1 MSAIQYG
8 TRTIEFEVERNNRLK
23 HTYITVE
30 RDFPV
35 LVRANDAIDNNEIKK
50 LVRKKAAW
58 ICSKLEELGQSP
70 AQNSMITGSRLYYLG
85 KSYYVELIKEERE
98 GVIIDFISSK
108 FKIHTPQEVD
118 QEKISEAIEVF
129 YLEKAHE
136 KIKKLVL
143 KWSNKMELLPAHI
156 DFKLSN
162 TKWGSCNH
170 KNQITFN
177 PELMKLSPSLIEY
190 AVVHELAHIAYKNHS
205 KEFWGVIK
213 KHLSGYQHCEEQL
226 KAFEKKI

>member
-1 MSAIQYG
+1 MISIQYG
-8 TRTIEFEVERNNRLK
+8 TRTIEFEVQRNNRLK

-30 RDFPV
+30 RDCPV
-35 LVRANDAIDNNEIKK
+35 LVRANDSVDNDEIKK
-50 LVRKKAAW
+50 LVRQKAAW

-70 AQNSMITGSRLYYLG
+70 AQNVIITGSRLYYLG
-85 KSYYVELIKEERE
+85 KSYYVELIKEECE
-98 GVIIDFISSK
+98 DIAIDFIHSK
-108 FKIHTPQEVD
+108 FKIYVPQAVD
-118 QEKISEAIEVF
+118 QKAINEAIEVF
-129 YLEKAHE
+129 YLEKAQE

-143 KWSNKMELLPAHI
+143 KWSKKMELAPSYI
-156 DFKLSN
+156 GFQIFK

-190 AVVHELAHIAYKNHS
+190 AVIHELAHIAYKNHS
-205 KEFWGVIK
+205 KEFWGLIK
-213 KHLSGYQHCEEQL
+213 KHLSGYQRCEEQL

>member
-8 TRTIEFEVERNNRLK
+8 TRTIKFEVERNNRLK

-30 RDFPV
+30 RDCPV

-70 AQNSMITGSRLYYLG
+70 AQNAIITGSRLYYLG

-108 FKIHTPQEVD
+108 FKIHTPLAVD
-118 QEKISEAIEVF
+118 QKEISESIEIF
-129 YLEKAHE
+129 YLEKAYE

-143 KWSNKMELLPAHI
+143 KWSNKMELSPAHI

-177 PELMKLSPSLIEY
+177 PELMKLSSSLIEY

-205 KEFWGVIK
+205 KEFWGLIK
-213 KHLSGYQHCEEQL
+213 KYLSGYQHCEEQL

>member
-8 TRTIEFEVERNNRLK
+8 TRTIEFEVQRNNRLK

-30 RDFPV
+30 RDCPV
-35 LVRANDAIDNNEIKK
+35 LVKANNIVDNDEINK
-50 LVRKKAAW
+50 LVRQKAAW
-58 ICSKLEELGQSP
+58 ICSKLDELGQSP
-70 AQNSMITGSRLYYLG
+70 VQDAIITGSRLFYLG
-85 KSYYVELIKEERE
+85 KSYYVELIKEERKE
-98 GVIIDFISSK
+98 VAIDFIHSK
-108 FKIHTPQEVD
+108 FKIYVPQTVD
-118 QEKISEAIEVF
+118 KIAISEAIDIF

-136 KIKKLVL
+136 KIKKLVS
-143 KWSNKMELLPAHI
+143 KWSQKMELYPTHI
-156 DFKLSN
+156 DFKSSN

-190 AVVHELAHIAYKNHS
+190 TVVHELAHIAYKNHS
-205 KEFWGVIK
+205 KEFWGVVK
-213 KHLSGYQHCEEQL
+213 KHLSGYQYCEEQL

>member
-1 MSAIQYG
+1 MIAITYG
-8 TRTIEFEVERNNRLK
+8 TRTIEFEVQRNNRLK

-30 RDFPV
+30 RDCPV
-35 LVRANDAIDNNEIKK
+35 LVRVNDSVDNDEIKK
-50 LVRKKAAW
+50 LVRQKAAW

-70 AQNSMITGSRLYYLG
+70 AQNAIITGSRLFYLG

-98 GVIIDFISSK
+98 DVVIDFIHSK
-108 FKIHTPQEVD
+108 FKIQTPQVVD
-118 QEKISEAIEVF
+118 QEEINEAIEIF

-143 KWSNKMELLPAHI
+143 KWSQKMKLTPAHI

-213 KHLSGYQHCEEQL
+213 KHLSSYQNSEMQL

>member
-8 TRTIEFEVERNNRLK
+8 TRTIEFEVQRNNRLK

-30 RDFPV
+30 RDCPV
-35 LVRANDAIDNNEIKK
+35 LVRANDGIDNNEIKK

-70 AQNSMITGSRLYYLG
+70 AQNAIITGSRLYYLG
-85 KSYYVELIKEERE
+85 KSYYVDLIKEERE
-98 GVIIDFISSK
+98 DVLINFIHSK
-108 FKIHTPQEVD
+108 FQIHTPQAVD
-118 QEKISEAIEVF
+118 QEEISEAIEIF

-226 KAFEKKI
+226 KAFEKRI

>member
-30 RDFPV
+30 RDCPV

-70 AQNSMITGSRLYYLG
+70 AQNSIITGSRLYYLG

-118 QEKISEAIEVF
+118 QEKISEAIEIF

-170 KNQITFN
+170 KNKITFN

-213 KHLSGYQHCEEQL
+213 KHLSGYQHCEELL

>member
-1 MSAIQYG
+1 MSTIQYG
-8 TRTIEFEVERNNRLK
+8 TRTIEFEVQRNNRLK

-30 RDFPV
+30 RDCPV
-35 LVRANDAIDNNEIKK
+35 LVRANDKVDNEEIKK

-70 AQNSMITGSRLYYLG
+70 AQNSIITGSRLYYLG

-118 QEKISEAIEVF
+118 QEKISEAIEIF

-205 KEFWGVIK
+205 KEFWGLIK

>member
-1 MSAIQYG
+1 MISIQYG
-8 TRTIEFEVERNNRLK
+8 TRTIGFEVQRNNRLK

-30 RDFPV
+30 RDCPV
-35 LVRANDAIDNNEIKK
+35 LVRANDKVDNDEIKK
-50 LVRKKAAW
+50 LVRQKAAW

-70 AQNSMITGSRLYYLG
+70 IQNTIITGSRLYYLA

-98 GVIIDFISSK
+98 GTVIDFISSK
-108 FKIHTPQEVD
+108 FRIHTPQGVD
-118 QEKISEAIEVF
+118 QEAISEAIEIF

-143 KWSNKMELLPAHI
+143 KWSNKMELFPDHI

-190 AVVHELAHIAYKNHS
+190 AVIHELAHIAYKNHS
-205 KEFWGVIK
+205 KEFWGLIK